1 MEELFESP
9 EFWVAV
15 AFVIFIVLT
24 ARPIGKAIARALDG
38 RAARIKAQLDEARTL
53 REEAER
59 LLTENQ
65 RRQRDA
71 LREAEDIVAHARSE
85 AERIRRDSAA
95 ALEASLARREKQ
107 ALDKIAQAEAEA
119 TGEVRR
125 QAVDIAIAAAARLLS
140 DSVDERRNEALVD
153 TAIAHIEKTLH

>member
-1 MEELFESP
+1 MEELWESP

-24 ARPIGKAIARALDG
+24 ARPIGRAIAKALDA
-38 RAARIKAQLDEARTL
+38 RSVRIKAQLDEARNL

-65 RRQRDA
+65 RRQREA
-71 LREAEDIVAHARSE
+71 LREAEDIIAHAQSE
-85 AERIRRDSAA
+85 AERMRRDSAA
-95 ALEASLARREKQ
+95 ALKASLARREKQ

-119 TGEVRR
+119 TAEVRR
-125 QAVDIAIAAAARLLS
+125 QAVDVAIAAASRLLS
-140 DSVDERRNEALVD
+140 ESIDERRNEALVD
-153 TAIAHIEKTLH
+153 TAIAQIDKTLH